1 MRVTMEHREESGFV
15 PSDKS
20 YFVDTSVLFS
30 EEERAIIE
38 ARGLGGQQAAS
49 GYHAKIPSDIA
60 LVTPAYL
67 RAFGPLALA
76 LSVVIGFFEGAQL
89 GGGLFFISAALWAYG
104 YVAPILHAQALK
116 EYVVEVRH
124 IISDPSFSFYAET
137 PAHAKGL
144 AERLTTQL
152 TDLKH
157 LITESAELGPTT
169 TFEL

>member
-1 MRVTMEHREESGFV
+1 MRVTMEHREESRFV
-15 PSDKS
+15 SGEKS
-20 YFVDTSVLFS
+20 YYVDTTVQFS
-30 EEERAIIE
+30 EEERAIIK

-49 GYHAKIPSDIA
+49 GYHAKIPSDLA

-67 RAFGPLALA
+67 RAFAPLALV

-89 GGGLFFISAALWAYG
+89 GGLLFLAATAGWGYG
-104 YVAPILHAQALK
+104 YIAPFLHAQALK
-116 EYVVEVRH
+116 EFVVEVRH
-124 IISDPSFSFYAET
+124 VISDPSFSFYAET

-144 AERLTTQL
+144 AERLAGQL
-152 TDLKH
+152 AGLKQ